1 MDFEFSK
8 EDKKLLAEVR
18 AFIQEEAT
26 LELKKES
33 AELGLIYGG
42 QLGREFI
49 RKFAA
54 KGWLTL
60 NWPEEYGG
68 LGGSAILNFAV
79 REEMAYAKVQLIFVA
94 AHMAG
99 PTIMHFGSEEM
110 KQE

>member
-1 MDFEFSK
+1 MDFEFSQ
-8 EDKKLLAEVR
+8 EEKKLLAEVR

-26 LELKKES
+26 PELEKES

-60 NWPEEYGG
+60 HWPEEYGG
-68 LGGSAILNFAV
+68 LGKSAVLNFAV
-79 REEMAYAKVQLIFVA
+79 REEMAYARV
-94 AHMAG
+94 
-99 PTIMHFGSEEM
+99 
-110 KQE
+110 